1 MAKVRQRSGAAPSR
15 RSTGNRPS
23 DDLLL
28 DAARDVFHANGYHAT
43 SMEAI
48 AQQADATKPTLYS
61 HFGSKDQLY
70 RACLVREADKL
81 REWLFAAYESASGL
95 SMEEQVKADMV
106 AFFRYA
112 SEHPAGFGLLF
123 GDVTSGPNAEIRDE
137 LVLSIS
143 GQIAM
148 RIRAYYT
155 LRALPAPEQSAELL
169 ASMLAGI
176 AIHGGR
182 QALALELPPHEV
194 GLFATALA
202 HAGLKHLAPVHMEN
216 IDRTASGLHAQ

>member
-1 MAKVRQRSGAAPSR
+1 MGKVRQRIAAPSR
-15 RSTGNRPS
+15 RSNGNRPS

-48 AQQADATKPTLYS
+48 AERADSTKPTLYS
-61 HFGSKDQLY
+61 HFGSKEQLY
-70 RACLVREADKL
+70 RASLIREADEL
-81 REWLFAAYESASGL
+81 REWLFTAYESASGL
-95 SMEEQVKADMV
+95 SMEEQVKADML

-137 LVLSIS
+137 LVQSIS
-143 GQIAM
+143 NQISI
-148 RIRAYYT
+148 RIREYYT
-155 LRALPAPEQSAELL
+155 LRRLPPPEQSAELL
-169 ASMLAGI
+169 ASMLVGI

-182 QALALELPPHEV
+182 QALMLELPPEEV
-194 GLFATALA
+194 GAFATALA
-202 HAGLKHLAPVHMEN
+202 HAGLKHLAPVHMES
-216 IDRTASGLHAQ
+216 IDHTARGF